1 MKILTRQQIAE
12 ILPTLDLIKEIEK
25 GFLAYS
31 EGKAVVPPIGE
42 MILEKGE
49 VHIKYGYLKNG
60 DNYVI
65 KIASGFYDEPGS
77 NQMVSNGM
85 MLLFSQH
92 SGQPLCALLDKGLL
106 THIRTAIAGAI
117 VAKYLAPGKVH
128 KIGIVGAGTQARL
141 QLSYLKKVV
150 DCQEVLVW
158 GIGREECQSYK
169 TQMEKEGFVVKI
181 TDDVENIQEQC
192 NLIVTTTPSNTPLL
206 DVMHLK
212 KGTHITA
219 VGSDT
224 PEKQELA
231 PGILKRADLVVAD
244 SIEQCKKRG
253 EIYKALGTGFIEKN
267 KLVEL
272 GQIIAG
278 EVAGRKSEEQI
289 TVADLT
295 GVAVQ
300 DLAIASAVYRASL
313 SLYPDS

>member
-1 MKILTRQQIAE
+1 MKILTRHQINQ
-12 ILPTLDLIKEIEK
+12 ILPTIDLVPEIEN

-31 EGKAVVPPIGE
+31 KGKAIIPPIGE
-42 MILEKGE
+42 MILDKGE

-60 DNYVI
+60 ENYVI
-65 KIASGFYDEPGS
+65 KIASGFYDGPGS
-77 NQMVSNGM
+77 GQMVSNGM

-92 SGQPLCALLDKGLL
+92 SGQPLCALLDEGHL
-106 THIRTAIAGAI
+106 TNIRTAIAGAI

-141 QLSYLKKVV
+141 QLSYLKNAVNCK
-150 DCQEVLVW
+150 EVLVW
-158 GIGREECQSYK
+158 GISTEECQSYK
-169 TQMEKEGFVVKI
+169 TKMEKEGYLVET
-181 TDDVENIQEQC
+181 TDDVEKIQNQC

-224 PEKQELA
+224 PEKQELD
-231 PGILKRADLVVAD
+231 PGILKRADLLVAD
-244 SIEQCKKRG
+244 SIEQCMKRG
-253 EIYKALGTGFIEKN
+253 EIFKALASGFIEKS

-272 GQIIAG
+272 GQIISG
-278 EVAGRKSEEQI
+278 EVAGRKSEKQV

-313 SLYPDS
+313 SLYPDA